1 MDYRIAGAKL
11 QNLEAKTVRI
21 TATAAELGTVT
32 ATTITI
38 ALADLGFDNIEAS
51 DVLVARNFTDGTKA
65 TPSIS
70 GSNLVLTDAAI
81 ASTDVFELI
90 YRVK

>member
-1 MDYRIAGAKL
+1 MDYRISGPKL
-11 QNLEAKTVRI
+11 QNLEAKTVSI

-38 ALADLGFDNIEAS
+38 ALADLGFEDITAA
-51 DVLVARNFTDGTKA
+51 DVLIARNYTDGTKA

-81 ASTDVFELI
+81 ASTDVFELV